1 MKYLSTRGG
10 AEPRSFTDILLE
22 GLMPDGGLA
31 VPENVPRFMKVK
43 LDALRDLPYPQLAF
57 EIIRLYVDDIPA
69 LDLKALI
76 EKTYT
81 KEVFGTAEITPT
93 TVLEPGFAL
102 LGCSNGPTLA
112 FKDIAMQWLGHL
124 FEYVLAKQG
133 RALNILGAT
142 SGDTGSS
149 AEYAMKGRANIR
161 VFMLSPHGRMSPFQT
176 AQMFSLDEP
185 NIFNIAIRGV
195 FDDCQDIV
203 KEVSN
208 DARFKSEYRIGAV
221 NSINWGRIVAQIVYY
236 FKGYFALSRSNDEL
250 IDVVVPSGNFGNIYA
265 GYLAKKMGLPIRRL
279 ILATNENDV
288 LHEFFETGRYRPR
301 VADETHATSSPSMDI
316 SKASNFERYIWHV
329 CGGNEEHG
337 AKKAGDRVAA
347 LWREMEHFGGFDLSE
362 DEEWVEVRDSG
373 FVSGASSHNARV
385 YTIKSVFEKFG
396 VMIDPHTA
404 DGVSV
409 GRQLR
414 DEDVPMLCIETA
426 LPAKFEATVKEAL
439 GRSPERPAGFEDIEK
454 LPQVFTVLDADAGEV
469 MDFIRDHVS

>member
-1 MKYLSTRGG
+1 LKYLSTRGG
-10 AEPRSFTDILLE
+10 AEPKRFTDILLE

-31 VPENVPRFMKVK
+31 VPETVPRFMKVK
-43 LDALRDLPYPQLAF
+43 LDALRQLAYPQLAF

-69 LDLKALI
+69 QDLKAII

-81 KEVFGTAEITPT
+81 QEVFGSAEITPVT
-93 TVLEPGFAL
+93 TLEPGFAL

-112 FKDIAMQWLGHL
+112 FKDIAMQFLGHL

-133 RALNILGAT
+133 KSLNILGAT

-149 AEYAMKGRANIR
+149 AEHAMKGRANIR
-161 VFMLSPHGRMSPFQT
+161 VFMLSPEGRMSPFQT
-176 AQMFSLDEP
+176 AQMFSLDDP
-185 NIFNIAIRGV
+185 NIFNIAVRGV

-203 KEVSN
+203 KAVSN

-221 NSINWGRIVAQIVYY
+221 NSINWGRIVAQVVYY
-236 FKGYFALSRSNDEL
+236 FKGYFALTRSNDEQ

-265 GYLAKKMGLPIRRL
+265 GYLAKRMGLPIRRL

-301 VADETHATSSPSMDI
+301 KSAETHATSSPSMDI

-329 CGGNEEHG
+329 CGGNDENG
-337 AKKAGDRVAA
+337 AKKAGERVAS

-362 DEEWVEVRDSG
+362 DAEWSEVRDSG
-373 FVSGASSHNARV
+373 FASGASSHQARV

-396 VMIDPHTA
+396 VVIDPHTA

-414 DEDVPMLCIETA
+414 SDDVPMLCIETA

-439 GRSPERPAGFEDIEK
+439 GRAPERPAGYEDIEQF
-454 LPQVFTVLDADAGEV
+454 PQIFTVLDADAGEV
-469 MDFIRDHVS
+469 MDFIRDNVE